1 MEDRYNEILSQYDF
15 EVTAR
20 SRIRGGIMI
29 ETDAGCKIVKET
41 KTSAGRL
48 VWEHKVKSHLKE
60 EGFGYID
67 SFCLNRDNNISSIG
81 TNGQRYVVRDWYPGS
96 ECDIHNVKDVYAA
109 SVNMAVLHNC
119 LKGIPPYE
127 YSMCAGAQDIV
138 TTLKKHNKE
147 LGHIR
152 NYLRAK
158 KYKNE
163 YEMALLRAFPDYYNI
178 AAGVFDCLESS
189 RLNELIR
196 AACGKHEVIHGSYTY
211 HNIIMC
217 GDYIATTVFDKCT
230 YGLWLM
236 DLYYYIRK
244 VMEKNEWNPEY
255 GHAVLSGYE
264 SVRFIPD
271 EERAILAMLL
281 LYPEKFWKLASCYM
295 NSQKT
300 WIPGKNMEKLN
311 ALCIQRDS
319 REKFIKGELLKEQ
332 IKFDIM

>member
-60 EGFGYID
+60 AGFGYID

-138 TTLKKHNKE
+138 TTLKKHNKSAIYSMVI
-147 LGHIR
+147 G
-152 NYLRAK
+152 
-158 KYKNE
+158 
-163 YEMALLRAFPDYYNI
+163 ALMF
-178 AAGVFDCLESS
+178 SS
-189 RLNELIR
+189 SDFMLLFILFSPYSSSILMLLNLF
-196 AACGKHEVIHGSYTY
+196 T
-211 HNIIMC
+211 
-217 GDYIATTVFDKCT
+217 
-230 YGLWLM
+230 
-236 DLYYYIRK
+236 YYI
-244 VMEKNEWNPEY
+244 
-255 GHAVLSGYE
+255 GQG
-264 SVRFIPD
+264 
-271 EERAILAMLL
+271 ILALNFNK
-281 LYPEKFWKLASCYM
+281 LY
-295 NSQKT
+295 
-300 WIPGKNMEKLN
+300 
-311 ALCIQRDS
+311 
-319 REKFIKGELLKEQ
+319 
-332 IKFDIM
+332 